1 MGTFMLGMQCVI
13 SPMLLKLMD
22 LYIEL
27 DELWIRPWNRMSEK
41 LKAIWFF
48 LLKKKFL
55 ITWNLFFVFFFFVEA
70 L

>member
-41 LKAIWFF
+41 LKAM
-48 LLKKKFL
+48 
-55 ITWNLFFVFFFFVEA
+55 
-70 L
+70 